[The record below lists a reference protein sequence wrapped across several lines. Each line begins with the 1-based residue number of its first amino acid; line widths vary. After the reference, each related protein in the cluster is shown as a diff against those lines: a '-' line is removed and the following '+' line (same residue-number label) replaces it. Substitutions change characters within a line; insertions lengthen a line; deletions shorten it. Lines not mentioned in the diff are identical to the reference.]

1 MMHTLLLFFAP
12 GSALRQMPGAGRATR
27 EPQARPL
34 RLAPNRNPEWLP
46 GVMLRS
52 ARVLANAVGF
62 VALLAACWLL
72 LPVIA
77 LLLI

>member
-52 ARVLANAVGF
+52 ARVLANAGGF

-72 LPVIA
+72 LLVIS